1 MSYSG
6 PAPASPLH
14 WGLICLARCLCT
26 LLLLVTFWCH
36 GVTMKWLPS
45 HVAARGGATSGT
57 MRSRWVGAGTQE
69 APAGRNALTLPP
81 PWLPWNRELVE
92 ALLTTSQCLCVP
104 GSSQGLA
111 RTRGEER
118 QRHRHSDQGMGA
130 LGVIGGN
137 LYILLWPLTQA
148 EIKLC
153 LTHGTV
159 GEWVVCL
166 WQGWHGSAGGTEALL
181 PCYCLQSLQMDD
193 AFKLW
198 KCQRALRIHE
208 TTEDSILCTILVCR
222 LKMFWVI
229 LCLIVLFIVA
239 LDYILMNYKTKKFQ
253 EKVWILRLHW
263 LSRCLCYLKLC
274 PLFFLSCTSNTN
286 DSGPLITGSWTVMS
300 VRKKVKVK

>member
-1 MSYSG
+1 MWH
-6 PAPASPLH
+6 PVH

-57 MRSRWVGAGTQE
+57 MRSRGVGAGTQE

-81 PWLPWNRELVE
+81 PRLPWNRELVE

-104 GSSQGLA
+104 GSSQGPA

-130 LGVIGGN
+130 LGVTGGN
-137 LYILLWPLTQA
+137 LYVLLWPPTPT

-159 GEWVVCL
+159 GESCLSLMGLVWVSRRHRSL
-166 WQGWHGSAGGTEALL
+166 TAMLF
-181 PCYCLQSLQMDD
+181 LQSLQMDD
-193 AFKLW
+193 AF
-198 KCQRALRIHE
+198 
-208 TTEDSILCTILVCR
+208 
-222 LKMFWVI
+222 
-229 LCLIVLFIVA
+229 
-239 LDYILMNYKTKKFQ
+239 
-253 EKVWILRLHW
+253 
-263 LSRCLCYLKLC
+263 
-274 PLFFLSCTSNTN
+274 
-286 DSGPLITGSWTVMS
+286 
-300 VRKKVKVK
+300 

>member
-1 MSYSG
+1 
-6 PAPASPLH
+6 
-14 WGLICLARCLCT
+14 
-26 LLLLVTFWCH
+26 
-36 GVTMKWLPS
+36 MKWLPS

-130 LGVIGGN
+130 LGVTGGN
-137 LYILLWPLTQA
+137 LYVLLWPLTQA

-159 GEWVVCL
+159 GEWVVFVSGRAGMGQLKGQKPHCRVIVYRHSK
-166 WQGWHGSAGGTEALL
+166 WMMHFNCGNISAHCVCGRG
-181 PCYCLQSLQMDD
+181 
-193 AFKLW
+193 
-198 KCQRALRIHE
+198 QR
-208 TTEDSILCTILVCR
+208 R
-222 LKMFWVI
+222 LFT
-229 LCLIVLFIVA
+229 VLNA
-239 LDYILMNYKTKKFQ
+239 HL
-253 EKVWILRLHW
+253 
-263 LSRCLCYLKLC
+263 
-274 PLFFLSCTSNTN
+274 
-286 DSGPLITGSWTVMS
+286 
-300 VRKKVKVK
+300 

>member
-14 WGLICLARCLCT
+14 WRLICLARCLCT

-45 HVAARGGATSGT
+45 HVAARGGTTSGT
-57 MRSRWVGAGTQE
+57 MKSRWVGAGTQE

-130 LGVIGGN
+130 LRVIGGN

-148 EIKLC
+148 EIKLS

-159 GEWVVCL
+159 GECLSLAGLAWVSEKPYCHVVVYNHSKWMIHFSYGNVCA
-166 WQGWHGSAGGTEALL
+166 HGVYMRQQRKLFTVLAQSH
-181 PCYCLQSLQMDD
+181 QSL
-193 AFKLW
+193 LW
-198 KCQRALRIHE
+198 
-208 TTEDSILCTILVCR
+208 
-222 LKMFWVI
+222 
-229 LCLIVLFIVA
+229 
-239 LDYILMNYKTKKFQ
+239 
-253 EKVWILRLHW
+253 
-263 LSRCLCYLKLC
+263 
-274 PLFFLSCTSNTN
+274 
-286 DSGPLITGSWTVMS
+286 S
-300 VRKKVKVK
+300 VGWR